1 MAAAISGSACS
12 SEAVKNE
19 SGAEAVLA
27 KVILRISPPPQPFGG
42 LRAGLVWRSEAA
54 SAIYHIA
61 RNRPSSCGS
70 DLRFMQDM
78 VGLEDLDDGAVSGRP
93 CPERPA
99 LGLKGRAGASQPLK
113 PGIPRLH
120 GIHAA
125 VELPQIGEAANR
137 QPVGVFLAGF
147 HQRIE
152 IVGDLF
158 PRLRAR
164 RRRAVGEQIVGMH
177 DPVNGSFHGTLWFL
191 PRLGVEIRQP
201 LWPRTA
207 PRT

>member
-70 DLRFMQDM
+70 DVRFMQDM
-78 VGLEDLDDGAVSGRP
+78 VGLEDLDDRAAPGRP
-93 CPERPA
+93 MSGKVRKGPLWARNAARARPA
-99 LGLKGRAGASQPLK
+99 G
-113 PGIPRLH
+113 
-120 GIHAA
+120 
-125 VELPQIGEAANR
+125 
-137 QPVGVFLAGF
+137 
-147 HQRIE
+147 
-152 IVGDLF
+152 
-158 PRLRAR
+158 
-164 RRRAVGEQIVGMH
+164 
-177 DPVNGSFHGTLWFL
+177 
-191 PRLGVEIRQP
+191 
-201 LWPRTA
+201 
-207 PRT
+207 

>member
-61 RNRPSSCGS
+61 RNRPRVCGS

-78 VGLEDLDDGAVSGRP
+78 VGLEDLDDRAASCRP
-93 CPERPA
+93 CP
-99 LGLKGRAGASQPLK
+99 GKS
-113 PGIPRLH
+113 
-120 GIHAA
+120 
-125 VELPQIGEAANR
+125 GE
-137 QPVGVFLAGF
+137 G
-147 HQRIE
+147 
-152 IVGDLF
+152 
-158 PRLRAR
+158 
-164 RRRAVGEQIVGMH
+164 
-177 DPVNGSFHGTLWFL
+177 
-191 PRLGVEIRQP
+191 P
-201 LWPRTA
+201 LWPRNPA
-207 PRT
+207 RVRLAAAL

>member
-70 DLRFMQDM
+70 DVRFMQDM
-78 VGLEDLDDGAVSGRP
+78 VGLEDLDDRAAPGRP
-93 CPERPA
+93 MSGKAREKVRLGSKPRGRPA
-99 LGLKGRAGASQPLK
+99 GLPL
-113 PGIPRLH
+113 
-120 GIHAA
+120 
-125 VELPQIGEAANR
+125 
-137 QPVGVFLAGF
+137 
-147 HQRIE
+147 
-152 IVGDLF
+152 
-158 PRLRAR
+158 
-164 RRRAVGEQIVGMH
+164 
-177 DPVNGSFHGTLWFL
+177 
-191 PRLGVEIRQP
+191 
-201 LWPRTA
+201 
-207 PRT
+207 